1 MRNNEDFIVMIFDAG
16 RVVERGTH
24 EELARKRGR
33 YWELLQYQRSH
44 PLDDEDVDEERG
56 DGVGRGAREGKV
68 GGKEENDV
76 VIEGL
81 EVMKRNNIVTN
92 GVQTNII
99 D

>member
-1 MRNNEDFIVMIFDAG
+1 M
-16 RVVERGTH
+16 
-24 EELARKRGR
+24 
-33 YWELLQYQRSH
+33 
-44 PLDDEDVDEERG
+44 DEERG
-56 DGVGRGAREGKV
+56 DGVGHVAREGKV

-81 EVMKRNNIVTN
+81 EVMKRNNIVMN

>member
-16 RVVERGTH
+16 MVVERGTH
-24 EELARKRGR
+24 KELARKRGR

-44 PLDDEDVDEERG
+44 PLDDKDVDKEQG
-56 DGVGRGAREGKV
+56 DGVGRGAHEGKV

>member
-24 EELARKRGR
+24 KELARKRGR

-44 PLDDEDVDEERG
+44 PLDDEDVDVERG
-56 DGVGRGAREGKV
+56 DGGGRGGGEGKV
-68 GGKEENDV
+68 GGKEENGV

-81 EVMKRNNIVTN
+81 EVMKRNNVMTN
-92 GVQTNII
+92 GVQTNN
-99 D
+99 